1 MDGCTVVGTAA
12 DIFPAFPAKAVQ
24 MIGWNVQMYGKK
36 THGGQKKNR
45 ARGSAVRFCFRHLGR
60 YAYRLVVPIKILD
73 CEYGTRIPVIVR
85 RWLLKL
91 GWMVA

>member
-36 THGGQKKNR
+36 THGGQKKTALVG
-45 ARGSAVRFCFRHLGR
+45 ARFGFIFGIFAGML
-60 YAYRLVVPIKILD
+60 
-73 CEYGTRIPVIVR
+73 T
-85 RWLLKL
+85 
-91 GWMVA
+91 GW